1 MRIRYIAEMVNID
14 VDAVSDK
21 GKQQARRAFVDT
33 IGVCFPGLRG
43 ELYQNL
49 IRYADLLA
57 EGSIPVPRLD
67 KKLTDRDAAVLWGAL
82 EHAID
87 YDDSCPAL
95 CGHPSVV
102 LLTVSM
108 ICAAQL
114 HKSGKEALEA
124 YICGYEAMNRMAVN
138 AAKEQY
144 ATGWHTTTTVG
155 IFGGVVAACR
165 LYGCTVEETENA
177 MGIAASMA
185 AGIQFNFGSMTKPLH
200 PGFTSQNAITAA
212 QLAKHGID
220 ASPRA
225 FLDEGLSYFGCY
237 GGSVKEVPAE
247 RRFIEEG
254 ITVKPYPSCGCTTR
268 PNYMAVTAFNEGIHA
283 EDIARIDCRICTI
296 DENCLSYPQPAKGSE
311 AKFSLEYGI
320 ARCLLNGTV
329 GLKDFE
335 DENVQAYV
343 AAGPTKDL
351 MAKIFHSIPDDL
363 ADRPF
368 YEAYNDLEITLKNGE
383 KHRYH
388 VEDPLG
394 FPGNPMTDEDIH
406 RKFLDCAQTEING
419 IDAEALYQMLIHVD
433 RQESM
438 ADILQFMCDIIRK

>member
-14 VDAVSDK
+14 VDAISEH
-21 GKQQARRAFVDT
+21 GKQQARNAFADT
-33 IGVCFPGLRG
+33 IGVCFPALSG

-49 IRYADLLA
+49 LRFSELLA
-57 EGSIPVPRLD
+57 EGTIPFPGLE
-67 KKLTDRDAAVLWGAL
+67 KKLTDRDAAILWGAL

-114 HKSGKEALEA
+114 GKSGKEALDA

-144 ATGWHTTTTVG
+144 ATGWHTTTTIG

-165 LYGCTVEETENA
+165 LYGCSVEETENA

-200 PGFTSQNAITAA
+200 PGLTSQNAIIAV
-212 QLAKHGID
+212 QLAKNGID

-225 FLDEGLSYFGCY
+225 FFDEGLSYFGCY
-237 GGSVKEVPAE
+237 GGSIKEIPAE

-268 PNYMAVTAFNEGIHA
+268 PNYMAVTAYNDGIQA
-283 EDIARIDCRICTI
+283 EDIDRIDCRICTV
-296 DENCLSYPQPAKGSE
+296 DENCLSYPKPTKGSE

-320 ARCLLNGTV
+320 ARCLLAGTV
-329 GLKDFE
+329 GLNDFE
-335 DENVQAYV
+335 DEKVQEYMAG
-343 AAGPTKDL
+343 GPTKEL
-351 MAKIFHSIPDDL
+351 MQKIHHTIPEDL
-363 ADRPF
+363 AGRPF
-368 YEAYNDLEITLKNGE
+368 YEAYNDLEITLRNGE
-383 KHRYH
+383 KHYYH

-394 FPGNPMTDEDIH
+394 FPGNPMTSQDIH
-406 RKFLDCAQTEING
+406 RKFLDCAQTAINV

-433 RQESM
+433 EQESM
-438 ADILQFMCDIIRK
+438 AEILQFMCNIIRK